1 MIIFTAV
8 PPPLRWD
15 EERIRKRA
23 EEFVRILESAGLRI
37 MNIPEVPQREKVS
50 PIEFSRVIKG
60 INENMDVIIDK
71 VISPIKGDLEKI
83 FCEISEITD
92 KVALVNIGEKE
103 GVVRLA
109 KGYFREVYG
118 IAIFSREGEDFRL
131 FKRTVWGFDGFISQ
145 IIFETESLKRT
156 LEGYYGLC
164 EREGIKPAKIFVSIA
179 PIREERDINFLG
191 GFRVEIPENVKMEIL
206 AGRGLDVAKA
216 LSEEVLSLKLGIN
229 VEHVMMDNLILAGE
243 LLRWLVNR
251 ETQNRTIS

>member
-37 MNIPEVPQREKVS
+37 INIPEVPQKVS

-71 VISPIKGDLEKI
+71 VVSKEDLEEI
-83 FCEISEITD
+83 FREISEITD

-164 EREGIKPAKIFVSIA
+164 EREGIRPVKIFVSIA
-179 PIREERDINFLG
+179 PIRGERDINFLG

-206 AGRGLDVAKA
+206 AGRGLDVAKTLA
-216 LSEEVLSLKLGIN
+216 EEVLSLKLGIN
-229 VEHVMMDNLILAGE
+229 VEYVMMDNLILAGE

>member
-37 MNIPEVPQREKVS
+37 INIPEVPQKVS

-71 VISPIKGDLEKI
+71 VVSKEDLEEI
-83 FCEISEITD
+83 FREISEITD

-164 EREGIKPAKIFVSIA
+164 EREGIRPAKIFVSIA
-179 PIREERDINFLG
+179 PIRGERDINFLE

-216 LSEEVLSLKLGIN
+216 LAEEVLSLKLGVN
-229 VEHVMMDNLILAGE
+229 VEHVMMDNLILPGE

>member
-8 PPPLRWD
+8 PPPSNWN

-23 EEFVRILESAGLRI
+23 EEFVRILESADLRI
-37 MNIPEVPQREKVS
+37 INVPEVPQKVS

-71 VISPIKGDLEKI
+71 VVSKEELEEI
-83 FCEISEITD
+83 FCEMLEITD
-92 KVALVNIGEKE
+92 KIALVNIGEKE

-164 EREGIKPAKIFVSIA
+164 EREGIRPAKIFVSIA
-179 PIREERDINFLG
+179 PIRGERDINFLG
-191 GFRVEIPENVKMEIL
+191 GFRVEIPENVKMEVL
-206 AGRGLDVAKA
+206 AGRGLDVAKTLA
-216 LSEEVLSLKLGIN
+216 EEVLSLKLGIN
-229 VEHVMMDNLILAGE
+229 VEHVMMDNLILPGE

>member
-8 PPPLRWD
+8 PPPSRWD
-15 EERIRKRA
+15 EEKVRKRA

-37 MNIPEVPQREKVS
+37 MNIPEVPKREKVS

-60 INENMDVIIDK
+60 INEEMNVIIDK
-71 VISPIKGDLEKI
+71 VVSKEDLEETLR
-83 FCEISEITD
+83 EISEITD

-109 KGYFREVYG
+109 NGYFREVYG
-118 IAIFSREGEDFRL
+118 IAIFSREGEGFRL

-179 PIREERDINFLG
+179 PIRGERDINFLE

-216 LSEEVLSLKLGIN
+216 LAEEVLSLNLGIN
-229 VEHVMMDNLILAGE
+229 VEHVMMDNLPLAGE
-243 LLRWLVNR
+243 FLRWLVNR

>member
-37 MNIPEVPQREKVS
+37 MNIPEVPQKVS

-71 VISPIKGDLEKI
+71 VVSKEDLEEI
-83 FCEISEITD
+83 FREISEITD
-92 KVALVNIGEKE
+92 KVALVNVGEKE

-164 EREGIKPAKIFVSIA
+164 EREGIRPAKIFVSIA
-179 PIREERDINFLG
+179 PIRGERDINFLE
-191 GFRVEIPENVKMEIL
+191 GFRVEIPENVKMEVL
-206 AGRGLDVAKA
+206 AGRGLDVAKT

-229 VEHVMMDNLILAGE
+229 VEYVMMDNLILAGE

>member
-60 INENMDVIIDK
+60 INEKMDVIIDK
-71 VISPIKGDLEKI
+71 VVSKEDLEET
-83 FCEISEITD
+83 FREISEITD
-92 KVALVNIGEKE
+92 KVALVNIGENE

-109 KGYFREVYG
+109 KGYFRKVYG

-164 EREGIKPAKIFVSIA
+164 EREGIKPVKIFVSIA
-179 PIREERDINFLG
+179 PIRGERDINFLE
-191 GFRVEIPENVKMEIL
+191 GFRVKIPENVKMEIL
-206 AGRGLDVAKA
+206 AGKGLYVAKA
-216 LSEEVLSLKLGIN
+216 LAEEVLSLKLGIN
-229 VEHVMMDNLILAGE
+229 VEHVMMDNLPLAGE

>member
-1 MIIFTAV
+1 
-8 PPPLRWD
+8 WD

-23 EEFVRILESAGLRI
+23 EEFVRILESVGLRI
-37 MNIPEVPQREKVS
+37 MNIPEVPQKVS

-71 VISPIKGDLEKI
+71 VVSKEELEEI
-83 FCEISEITD
+83 FREISEITD

-103 GVVRLA
+103 EVVRLA
-109 KGYFREVYG
+109 KGYLREVYG

-131 FKRTVWGFDGFISQ
+131 FKRTIWGFDGFISQ
-145 IIFETESLKRT
+145 IIFEKESLKRT

-164 EREGIKPAKIFVSIA
+164 EREGIRPAKIFVSIA
-179 PIREERDINFLG
+179 PIRGERDINFLE

-229 VEHVMMDNLILAGE
+229 VEHVMMDNLLLAGE

>member
-8 PPPLRWD
+8 PPPSNWD

-37 MNIPEVPQREKVS
+37 MNIPEVPQKVS

-71 VISPIKGDLEKI
+71 VVSKEDLEEI
-83 FCEISEITD
+83 FREISEITD
-92 KVALVNIGEKE
+92 KVALVNVGEKE

-109 KGYFREVYG
+109 KEYFREVYG

-179 PIREERDINFLG
+179 PIRGERDINFLE

-216 LSEEVLSLKLGIN
+216 LAEEVLSLKLGIN
-229 VEHVMMDNLILAGE
+229 VEYVMMDNLILAGE

>member
-23 EEFVRILESAGLRI
+23 EEFVRILESADLRI
-37 MNIPEVPQREKVS
+37 INIPEVPQKVS
-50 PIEFSRVIKG
+50 PIEFSKVIKG

-71 VISPIKGDLEKI
+71 VVSKEDLEEI
-83 FCEISEITD
+83 FREISEITD

-179 PIREERDINFLG
+179 PIRGERDINFLE

-206 AGRGLDVAKA
+206 AGRGLDIAKA
-216 LSEEVLSLKLGIN
+216 LAEEVLSLKLGIN
-229 VEHVMMDNLILAGE
+229 VEYVMMDNLVLAGE

>member
-15 EERIRKRA
+15 EGRVKRRA

-37 MNIPEVPQREKVS
+37 MNIPEVPQREKLS
-50 PIEFSRVIKG
+50 PIEFSRIIKG
-60 INENMDVIIDK
+60 INEKMDVIIDK
-71 VISPIKGDLEKI
+71 VVSKEDLEET

-92 KVALVNIGEKE
+92 KVALVNIGDKD

-109 KGYFREVYG
+109 KGYLREVYG

-179 PIREERDINFLG
+179 PIRGERDINFLE
-191 GFRVEIPENVKMEIL
+191 GFRVKIPENVKMEIL
-206 AGRGLDVAKA
+206 AGRGLDVAKVLA
-216 LSEEVLSLKLGIN
+216 EEVLSLKLGIN
-229 VEHVMMDNLILAGE
+229 VEHVMMDNLPLAGE
-243 LLRWLVNR
+243 LLRWLINR

>member
-8 PPPLRWD
+8 PPPSRWN

-60 INENMDVIIDK
+60 INEKVDVIIDK
-71 VISPIKGDLEKI
+71 VVSKEDLEEI
-83 FCEISEITD
+83 FREISEITD

-103 GVVRLA
+103 EVVRLA

-164 EREGIKPAKIFVSIA
+164 EREGIKPVKIFVSIA
-179 PIREERDINFLG
+179 PIRGERDINFLE
-191 GFRVEIPENVKMEIL
+191 GFRVKIPENVKMEIL
-206 AGRGLDVAKA
+206 VGRGLDVAKA
-216 LSEEVLSLKLGIN
+216 LAEEVLSLKLGIN
-229 VEHVMMDNLILAGE
+229 VEHVMMDNLPLAGE

>member
-37 MNIPEVPQREKVS
+37 LNIPEVPQREKVS

-71 VISPIKGDLEKI
+71 VVSKEDLEEI
-83 FCEISEITD
+83 FREISEITD
-92 KVALVNIGEKE
+92 KVALVNIGENDE
-103 GVVRLA
+103 VVRLA
-109 KGYFREVYG
+109 KGYLREVYG
-118 IAIFSREGEDFRL
+118 IAIFSRGGEDFRL

-164 EREGIKPAKIFVSIA
+164 EREGIRPAKIFVSIA
-179 PIREERDINFLG
+179 PIRGERDINFLE

-206 AGRGLDVAKA
+206 AGRGLEVAKA
-216 LSEEVLSLKLGIN
+216 LAEEVLSLKLGIN
-229 VEHVMMDNLILAGE
+229 VEYVMMDNLPLAGE
-243 LLRWLVNR
+243 FLRWLINR
-251 ETQNRTIS
+251 KTQNRTIS

>member
-1 MIIFTAV
+1 MIIFTAI

-23 EEFVRILESAGLRI
+23 EEFVRILESAGLMI
-37 MNIPEVPQREKVS
+37 MNIPEVSQREKVS

-60 INENMDVIIDK
+60 INEKMDVIIDK
-71 VISPIKGDLEKI
+71 VVSKEDLEET
-83 FCEISEITD
+83 FREISEITD
-92 KVALVNIGEKE
+92 KVALVNVGENE

-118 IAIFSREGEDFRL
+118 IAIFSRGCEDFRL

-164 EREGIKPAKIFVSIA
+164 ERGGIKPAKIFLSIA
-179 PIREERDINFLG
+179 PIRGERDINFLE
-191 GFRVEIPENVKMEIL
+191 GFRVEIPENVKMEVL

-216 LSEEVLSLKLGIN
+216 LAEEVLSLKLGIN
-229 VEHVMMDNLILAGE
+229 VEHVMMDNLPLAGE

-251 ETQNRTIS
+251 ETQNRAIS

>member
-37 MNIPEVPQREKVS
+37 MNIPEVPRREKVS

-60 INENMDVIIDK
+60 INEKMDVIIDK
-71 VISPIKGDLEKI
+71 VVSKEDLEET
-83 FCEISEITD
+83 FREISEITD
-92 KVALVNIGEKE
+92 KVALVNVGENE

-179 PIREERDINFLG
+179 PIRGERDINFLK

-216 LSEEVLSLKLGIN
+216 LAEEVLSFKLGIN
-229 VEHVMMDNLILAGE
+229 VEHVMMDNLLLAGE

-251 ETQNRTIS
+251 ETQKRTIS

>member
-1 MIIFTAV
+1 MLIFTAV

-23 EEFVRILESAGLRI
+23 EEFVRILESVGLRI

-60 INENMDVIIDK
+60 INEKMDVIIDK
-71 VISPIKGDLEKI
+71 VVSKGDLEEN
-83 FCEISEITD
+83 FREISEITN

-164 EREGIKPAKIFVSIA
+164 EREGIKPVKIFVSIA
-179 PIREERDINFLG
+179 PIRGERDINFLE

-206 AGRGLDVAKA
+206 AGRGLEVAKA
-216 LSEEVLSLKLGIN
+216 LAGEVLSLKLGIN
-229 VEHVMMDNLILAGE
+229 VEHVMMDNLPLAGE

>member
-8 PPPLRWD
+8 PPPSRWD
-15 EERIRKRA
+15 EERIRNRA

-37 MNIPEVPQREKVS
+37 INIPEVTQKVS

-71 VISPIKGDLEKI
+71 VVSKEDLEEI
-83 FCEISEITD
+83 FREISEITD
-92 KVALVNIGEKE
+92 KVALVNVGEKE

-109 KGYFREVYG
+109 KGYLREVYG

-145 IIFETESLKRT
+145 IIFETERLKRT

-164 EREGIKPAKIFVSIA
+164 EKEGIKPTKIFVSIA
-179 PIREERDINFLG
+179 PIRGERDINFLE
-191 GFRVEIPENVKMEIL
+191 GFRVEIPENFKMEIL
-206 AGRGLDVAKA
+206 AGRGLEVAKSLA
-216 LSEEVLSLKLGIN
+216 EEVLSLKLGIN
-229 VEHVMMDNLILAGE
+229 VEHVMMDNLILPGE

-251 ETQNRTIS
+251 GTQNRTIS

>member
-71 VISPIKGDLEKI
+71 VVSKEDLEEI

-92 KVALVNIGEKE
+92 KVALVNIGENK

-156 LEGYYGLC
+156 LEGYYRLC

-179 PIREERDINFLG
+179 PVRGERDINFLE

-216 LSEEVLSLKLGIN
+216 LAEEVLSLKLGIN
-229 VEHVMMDNLILAGE
+229 VEYVMMDNLSLAGE

>member
-23 EEFVRILESAGLRI
+23 EEFVRILESAGLMI

-60 INENMDVIIDK
+60 INEKMDVIIDK
-71 VISPIKGDLEKI
+71 VVSKEDLEEN
-83 FCEISEITD
+83 FWEISEITD
-92 KVALVNIGEKE
+92 KVALVNIGENE

-179 PIREERDINFLG
+179 PIRGERDINFLE
-191 GFRVEIPENVKMEIL
+191 GFRVEISENVKMEIL

-216 LSEEVLSLKLGIN
+216 LAEEVLSLKLGIN
-229 VEHVMMDNLILAGE
+229 VEHVMMDNLPLAGE

>member
-8 PPPLRWD
+8 PPPSRWD

-37 MNIPEVPQREKVS
+37 MNIPEVPQKVS

-60 INENMDVIIDK
+60 INEKMDVIIDK
-71 VISPIKGDLEKI
+71 VVSKEDLEEI
-83 FCEISEITD
+83 FREISEITD

-164 EREGIKPAKIFVSIA
+164 EREGIRPAKIFVSIA
-179 PIREERDINFLG
+179 PIRGERDINFLE

-216 LSEEVLSLKLGIN
+216 LAEEVLSLKLGIN
-229 VEHVMMDNLILAGE
+229 VEYVMMDNLILAGE

-251 ETQNRTIS
+251 GTQNRTIS

>member
-37 MNIPEVPQREKVS
+37 MNIPEVPQKVS

-71 VISPIKGDLEKI
+71 VVSKEDLEEI

-179 PIREERDINFLG
+179 PIRGERDINFLE

-216 LSEEVLSLKLGIN
+216 LAEEVLSLKLGIN

>member
-8 PPPLRWD
+8 PPPSNWD

-23 EEFVRILESAGLRI
+23 EEFVRILESVGLRI
-37 MNIPEVPQREKVS
+37 MNIPEVPQKVS

-71 VISPIKGDLEKI
+71 VVSKEDLEEI
-83 FCEISEITD
+83 FREISEITD

-179 PIREERDINFLG
+179 PIRGERDINFLE
-191 GFRVEIPENVKMEIL
+191 GFRVEIPENVKMEVL
-206 AGRGLDVAKA
+206 AGRGLDIAKA
-216 LSEEVLSLKLGIN
+216 LAEEVLSLKLGIN
-229 VEHVMMDNLILAGE
+229 VEYVMMDNLVLAGE

>member
-37 MNIPEVPQREKVS
+37 INIPEVPQKVS

-71 VISPIKGDLEKI
+71 VVSKEDLEEI
-83 FCEISEITD
+83 FREISEITD

-179 PIREERDINFLG
+179 PIRGERDINFLG

-206 AGRGLDVAKA
+206 AGRGLDVAKT

>member
-8 PPPLRWD
+8 PPSSRWD

-60 INENMDVIIDK
+60 INEKMDVIIDK
-71 VISPIKGDLEKI
+71 VVSKGDLEEN
-83 FCEISEITD
+83 FREISEITD

-164 EREGIKPAKIFVSIA
+164 EREGIKPVKIFVSIA
-179 PIREERDINFLG
+179 PIRGERDINFLE

-206 AGRGLDVAKA
+206 VGRGLEVAKA
-216 LSEEVLSLKLGIN
+216 LAEEVLSLKLGIN
-229 VEHVMMDNLILAGE
+229 VEHVMMDNLPLAGE

-251 ETQNRTIS
+251 ETRNRTIS

>member
-8 PPPLRWD
+8 PPPSRWD
-15 EERIRKRA
+15 EVRIRKRA

-60 INENMDVIIDK
+60 INEKMDVIIDK
-71 VISPIKGDLEKI
+71 VVSKEDLEEI

-145 IIFETESLKRT
+145 IIFETENLKRT

-179 PIREERDINFLG
+179 PIRGERDINFLE

-216 LSEEVLSLKLGIN
+216 LAEEVLSLKLGIN
-229 VEHVMMDNLILAGE
+229 VEHVMMDNLPLAGE

-251 ETQNRTIS
+251 GTQNRTIS

>member
-23 EEFVRILESAGLRI
+23 EEFVRILESVGLRI
-37 MNIPEVPQREKVS
+37 MNIPEVPQKVS

-71 VISPIKGDLEKI
+71 VVSKEELEEI
-83 FCEISEITD
+83 FREISEITD

-103 GVVRLA
+103 EVVRLA
-109 KGYFREVYG
+109 KGYLREVYG

-164 EREGIKPAKIFVSIA
+164 EREGIRPAKIFVSIT
-179 PIREERDINFLG
+179 PIRGERDINFLE

-216 LSEEVLSLKLGIN
+216 LAEEVLSLKLGIN

-251 ETQNRTIS
+251 GTQNRTIS

>member
-8 PPPLRWD
+8 PPPSRWD

-23 EEFVRILESAGLRI
+23 EEFVRILESVGLRI
-37 MNIPEVPQREKVS
+37 MNIPEVPQKVS

-71 VISPIKGDLEKI
+71 VVSKEELEEI

-92 KVALVNIGEKE
+92 KVALVNVGEKE
-103 GVVRLA
+103 GVAKLA

-164 EREGIKPAKIFVSIA
+164 EREGIRSAKIFVSIA
-179 PIREERDINFLG
+179 PIRGERDINFLE

-229 VEHVMMDNLILAGE
+229 VEHVMMDNLLLAGE

>member
-37 MNIPEVPQREKVS
+37 INIPEVPQREKVS
-50 PIEFSRVIKG
+50 PIEFSKVIKG

-71 VISPIKGDLEKI
+71 VVSKEDLEEI
-83 FCEISEITD
+83 FREISEITD
-92 KVALVNIGEKE
+92 KVALVNVGEKE

-109 KGYFREVYG
+109 KEYFREVYG

-179 PIREERDINFLG
+179 PIRGERDINFLE

-216 LSEEVLSLKLGIN
+216 LAEEVLSLKLGIN
-229 VEHVMMDNLILAGE
+229 VEYVMMDNLILAGE

>member
-8 PPPLRWD
+8 PPPSRWD
-15 EERIRKRA
+15 KERIRKRA

-37 MNIPEVPQREKVS
+37 MNIPEVPQKVS
-50 PIEFSRVIKG
+50 PIEFSRVTKG

-71 VISPIKGDLEKI
+71 VVSKEDLEEI
-83 FCEISEITD
+83 FRKISEITD

-103 GVVRLA
+103 EVVRLA

-179 PIREERDINFLG
+179 PIRGERDINFLE

-216 LSEEVLSLKLGIN
+216 LAEEVLSLKLGIN
-229 VEHVMMDNLILAGE
+229 VEHVMMDNLPLAGE

>member
-8 PPPLRWD
+8 PPPSRWD

-37 MNIPEVPQREKVS
+37 MNIPEVPRREKVS

-60 INENMDVIIDK
+60 INEKMDVIIDK
-71 VISPIKGDLEKI
+71 VVSKEDLEET
-83 FCEISEITD
+83 FREISEITD
-92 KVALVNIGEKE
+92 KVALVNVGENE

-145 IIFETESLKRT
+145 IIFEMESLKRT

-179 PIREERDINFLG
+179 PIRGERDINFLK

-216 LSEEVLSLKLGIN
+216 LAEEVLSFKLGIN
-229 VEHVMMDNLILAGE
+229 VEHVMMDNLLLAGE

-251 ETQNRTIS
+251 ETQKRTIS

>member
-60 INENMDVIIDK
+60 INEKVDVIIDK
-71 VISPIKGDLEKI
+71 VVSKGDLEEN
-83 FCEISEITD
+83 FREISEITD
-92 KVALVNIGEKE
+92 KVALVNVGEKE

-131 FKRTVWGFDGFISQ
+131 FKRTAWGFDGFISQ

-164 EREGIKPAKIFVSIA
+164 EREGIKPVKIFVSIA
-179 PIREERDINFLG
+179 PIRGERDINFLE
-191 GFRVEIPENVKMEIL
+191 GFRVKIPENVKMEIL
-206 AGRGLDVAKA
+206 VGRGLEVAKA
-216 LSEEVLSLKLGIN
+216 LAGEVLSLKLGIN
-229 VEHVMMDNLILAGE
+229 VEHVMMDNLPLAGE

-251 ETQNRTIS
+251 ETQNRAIS

>member
-1 MIIFTAV
+1 
-8 PPPLRWD
+8 LRWD

-37 MNIPEVPQREKVS
+37 INVPEVTQKVS

-60 INENMDVIIDK
+60 INEKMDVIIDK
-71 VISPIKGDLEKI
+71 VVSKEDLKEI

-156 LEGYYGLC
+156 LESYYGLC
-164 EREGIKPAKIFVSIA
+164 ERDGIKPAKIFVSIA
-179 PIREERDINFLG
+179 PIRGERDINFLG

-206 AGRGLDVAKA
+206 AGKGLDVAKA
-216 LSEEVLSLKLGIN
+216 LAEEVLSLKLGIN
-229 VEHVMMDNLILAGE
+229 VEYVMMDNLPLAGE

-251 ETQNRTIS
+251 GTQNRTIS

>member
-1 MIIFTAV
+1 
-8 PPPLRWD
+8 
-15 EERIRKRA
+15 
-23 EEFVRILESAGLRI
+23 
-37 MNIPEVPQREKVS
+37 
-50 PIEFSRVIKG
+50 
-60 INENMDVIIDK
+60 
-71 VISPIKGDLEKI
+71 
-83 FCEISEITD
+83 
-92 KVALVNIGEKE
+92 LVNVGEKE

-179 PIREERDINFLG
+179 PIRGERDINFLG

-229 VEHVMMDNLILAGE
+229 VEYVMMDNLILAGE
-243 LLRWLVNR
+243 FLRWLVNR